1 MCLCFIQGSLDW
13 SGGYLSIPSDRAVKG
28 STGDRVV
35 IPSAGSQLFAIISQ
49 VTTNGL
55 EAAEAEAVAKKTLD
69 WRSDA
74 LLHCLAAAQHGAL
87 QSNCTS

>member
-1 MCLCFIQGSLDW
+1 MYIASETGSH
-13 SGGYLSIPSDRAVKG
+13 
-28 STGDRVV
+28 VV

-49 VTTNGL
+49 VTTNAL

>member
-13 SGGYLSIPSDRAVKG
+13 SGGYLYIPSDTG
-28 STGDRVV
+28 SHVV

-49 VTTNGL
+49 VTTNAL
-55 EAAEAEAVAKKTLD
+55 EPAEAEAVAKKTLD